1 MAIVKFGKVATVGSS
16 GLTAGKI
23 YFETSTGLIKV
34 AKSATEVEVFGS
46 QVKDATYSDN
56 ILTIT
61 KTDDS
66 NITLNFSDVA
76 SASGV
81 MAVFNEIKTTAL
93 KSVEGSTIADGS
105 NVTVTLKNTTLD
117 DAAQNKTFTIPV
129 ATESAQGTTTWA
141 KIKELAKAE
150 AETVA
155 GSVYKVKGTKA
166 TIEEVL
172 AVEEATIGD
181 VYNVT
186 AAFTLNSQKYPAG
199 TNVVFVGPGEEGEPD
214 PSVQAQWDALG
225 GTVDLTPYAT
235 TSFVNSE
242 LAKKANTVHTH
253 TKSQIEDFPTNVSE
267 FTNDANYVTETVLS
281 GKGYITKTAAD
292 AAYDTKGTAAGVQTT
307 VGNYTVNGIKLS
319 TGTIVLNGLNVNLSS
334 SYATSTSAYAEPAK
348 GESLDV
354 AIGKLA
360 KGVAEAKS
368 SAAAG
373 VQSFGGQTGAITVD
387 ATNST
392 NGAVKFVMSGK
403 NLTGTVNGLKSAAY
417 TDSSAYATAAQGEKA
432 DTALQ
437 KSSITSGSANGTI
450 AVGGSDVAVKGL
462 GSAAYTDST
471 AYDTK
476 GSAATAETNAKVYAD
491 SLMTWEEFE

>member
-46 QVKDATYSDN
+46 QVKDATYSGN

-61 KTDDS
+61 KTDGS
-66 NITLNFSDVA
+66 NITLNFSDIA

-93 KSVEGSTIADGS
+93 KSVEGSTTANGS

-117 DAAQNKTFTIPV
+117 DKAQNKTFTIPV

-166 TIEEVL
+166 TIGEVL

-214 PSVQAQWDALG
+214 PSAQAQWDALG

-242 LAKKANTVHTH
+242 LAKKANTAHTH
-253 TKSQIEDFPTNVSE
+253 TKSQITDFPTNVSE
-267 FTNDANYVTETVLS
+267 FTNDAEYVTETVLS

-292 AAYDTKGTAAGVQTT
+292 AAYDAKGAAAGVQTT
-307 VGNYTVNGIKLS
+307 VGNYTVNKIKIS
-319 TGTIVLNGLNVNLSS
+319 TNPVLDGSNVNLSGT
-334 SYATSTSAYAEPAK
+334 YATSASAYAEPAK

-368 SAAAG
+368 SATAG

-387 ATNST
+387 TTTAA
-392 NGAVKFVMSGK
+392 NGAVKFAMSGK

-417 TDSSAYATAAQGEKA
+417 TDSSAYATAAQGTKA

-437 KSSITSGSANGTI
+437 KASITSGSANGTI

-462 GSAAYTDST
+462 GSAAYTEST

-476 GSAATAETNAKVYAD
+476 GSASTAETNAKEYAD

>member
-34 AKSATEVEVFGS
+34 AKSTTEVDVFGGN
-46 QVKDATYSDN
+46 VKDATYSDN

-61 KTDDS
+61 KTDGS
-66 NITLNFSDVA
+66 NITLNFSDIA

-81 MAVFNEIKTTAL
+81 MEVFNEIKTTAL
-93 KSVEGSTIADGS
+93 KSVEGSTTANGS

-117 DAAQNKTFTIPV
+117 DKAQNKTFTIPV

-166 TIEEVL
+166 TIDEVL
-172 AVEEATIGD
+172 AVEDATIGD

-214 PSVQAQWDALG
+214 PSAQAQWDALG

-242 LAKKANTVHTH
+242 LAKKANTDHTH
-253 TKSQIEDFPTNVSE
+253 TKSQITDFPTNVSE

-292 AAYDTKGTAAGVQTT
+292 AAYDAKNSAST
-307 VGNYTVNGIKLS
+307 VKNTVDNYTVNKIKIS
-319 TGTIVLNGLNVNLSS
+319 TNPVLDGSNVNLSGT
-334 SYATSTSAYAEPAK
+334 YATSTSAYAEPAK

-387 ATNST
+387 TTNST
-392 NGAVKFVMSGK
+392 NGAVKFAMSGK

-417 TDSSAYATAAQGEKA
+417 TDSSAYATAAQGTKA

-476 GSAATAETNAKVYAD
+476 GSASTAETNAKEYAD

>member
-34 AKSATEVEVFGS
+34 AKSTTKVDVFGGN
-46 QVKDATYSDN
+46 VKDATYSDN

-61 KTDDS
+61 KTDGS
-66 NITLNFSDVA
+66 NITLNFSDIA

-81 MAVFNEIKTTAL
+81 TEVFNEIKTTAL
-93 KSVEGSTIADGS
+93 KSVEGSTTANGS

-117 DAAQNKTFTIPV
+117 DKAQNKTFTIPV

-166 TIEEVL
+166 TIDEVL
-172 AVEEATIGD
+172 AVEDATIGD

-214 PSVQAQWDALG
+214 PSAQAQWDALG

-242 LAKKANTVHTH
+242 LAKKANTVHSH
-253 TKSQIEDFPTNVSE
+253 TKSQITDFPTNVSE

-281 GKGYITKTAAD
+281 GKGYITKTVAD
-292 AAYDTKGTAAGVQTT
+292 AAYDAKGAAAGVQTT

-319 TGTIVLNGLNVNLSS
+319 TGTIVLNGSNVNLSS

-368 SAAAG
+368 SAADG

-387 ATNST
+387 TTNST
-392 NGAVKFVMSGK
+392 NGAVKFAMSGK

-417 TDSSAYATAAQGEKA
+417 TESSAYATAAQGTKA

-476 GSAATAETNAKVYAD
+476 GSASTAETNAKEYAD
-491 SLMTWEEFE
+491 SLMTWEGFE

>member
-34 AKSATEVEVFGS
+34 AKSTTEVDVFGGN
-46 QVKDATYSDN
+46 VKDATYSDN

-61 KTDDS
+61 KTDGS
-66 NITLNFSDVA
+66 NITLNFSDIA

-81 MAVFNEIKTTAL
+81 MEVFNEIKTTAL
-93 KSVEGSTIADGS
+93 KSVEGSTTANGS
-105 NVTVTLKNTTLD
+105 NVTVILKNTTLD
-117 DAAQNKTFTIPV
+117 DKAQNKTFTIPV

-166 TIEEVL
+166 TIDEVL
-172 AVEEATIGD
+172 AVEDATIGD

-214 PSVQAQWDALG
+214 PSAQAQWDALG

-242 LAKKANTVHTH
+242 LAKKANTDHTH
-253 TKSQIEDFPTNVSE
+253 TKSQITDFPTNVSE

-292 AAYDTKGTAAGVQTT
+292 AAYDAKNSAST
-307 VGNYTVNGIKLS
+307 VKNTVDNYTVNKIKIS
-319 TGTIVLNGLNVNLSS
+319 TNPVLDGSNVNLSGT
-334 SYATSTSAYAEPAK
+334 YATSTSAYAEPAK

-387 ATNST
+387 TTNST
-392 NGAVKFVMSGK
+392 NGAVKFAMSGK

-417 TDSSAYATAAQGEKA
+417 TESSAYATAAQGAKA

-476 GSAATAETNAKVYAD
+476 GSASTAETNAKEYAD

>member
-34 AKSATEVEVFGS
+34 AKSTTEVDVFGGN
-46 QVKDATYSDN
+46 VKDATYSDK

-61 KTDDS
+61 KTDGS

-76 SASGV
+76 SAFGV
-81 MAVFNEIKTTAL
+81 MEVFNEIKTTAL
-93 KSVEGSTIADGS
+93 KSVEGSTTANGS

-117 DAAQNKTFTIPV
+117 DKARNKTFTIPV

-166 TIEEVL
+166 TIDEVL
-172 AVEEATIGD
+172 AVEDATIGD

-214 PSVQAQWDALG
+214 PSAQAQWDALG

-242 LAKKANTVHTH
+242 LAKKANTDHTH
-253 TKSQIEDFPTNVSE
+253 TKSQITDFPTNVSE

-292 AAYDTKGTAAGVQTT
+292 AAYDAKNSAST
-307 VGNYTVNGIKLS
+307 VKNTVDNYTVNKIKIS
-319 TGTIVLNGLNVNLSS
+319 TNPVLDGSNVNLSGT
-334 SYATSTSAYAEPAK
+334 YATSTSAYAEPAK

-387 ATNST
+387 TTNST
-392 NGAVKFVMSGK
+392 NGAVKFAMSGK

-417 TDSSAYATAAQGEKA
+417 TESSAYATAAQGAKA

-476 GSAATAETNAKVYAD
+476 GSASTAETNAKEYAD
-491 SLMTWEEFE
+491 SLMTWGELE

>member
-34 AKSATEVEVFGS
+34 AKSATEVDVFGGN
-46 QVKDATYSDN
+46 VKDATYSDN

-61 KTDDS
+61 KTDGS
-66 NITLNFSDVA
+66 NITLNFSDMA
-76 SASGV
+76 SAYGV
-81 MAVFNEIKTTAL
+81 MVVFNEIKTTAL
-93 KSVEGSTIADGS
+93 KSVEGSTTANGS
-105 NVTVTLKNTTLD
+105 NVTVALKNTILD
-117 DAAQNKTFTIPV
+117 DKVQNKTFTIPV

-166 TIEEVL
+166 TIDEVL
-172 AVEEATIGD
+172 AIEDATIGD

-214 PSVQAQWDALG
+214 PSAQAQWDALG

-242 LAKKANTVHTH
+242 LAKKANTDHTH
-253 TKSQIEDFPTNVSE
+253 TKSQITDFPTNVSE

-292 AAYDTKGTAAGVQTT
+292 AAYDAKNSAST
-307 VGNYTVNGIKLS
+307 VKNTVDNYTVNKIKIS
-319 TGTIVLNGLNVNLSS
+319 TNPVLDGSNVNLSGT
-334 SYATSTSAYAEPAK
+334 YATSTSAYAEPAK

-368 SAAAG
+368 SAATG

-387 ATNST
+387 TTNST
-392 NGAVKFVMSGK
+392 NGAVKFAMSGK

-417 TDSSAYATAAQGEKA
+417 TDSSAYATAAQGTKA

-437 KSSITSGSANGTI
+437 KASITSGSANGTI

-471 AYDTK
+471 AYDAK
-476 GSAATAETNAKVYAD
+476 GSASTAETNAKEYAD
-491 SLMTWEEFE
+491 SLMTWGEFE

>member
-16 GLTAGKI
+16 GLTTGKI

-34 AKSATEVEVFGS
+34 AKSATEVDVFGGN
-46 QVKDATYSDN
+46 VKDATYSDN

-61 KTDDS
+61 KTDGS
-66 NITLNFSDVA
+66 NITLNFNDVA
-76 SASGV
+76 SAFGV
-81 MAVFNEIKTTAL
+81 MEVFNEIKTTAL
-93 KSVEGSTIADGS
+93 KSVEGSTTANGS
-105 NVTVTLKNTTLD
+105 NVIVTLKNTILD
-117 DAAQNKTFTIPV
+117 DKARNKTFTIPV

-166 TIEEVL
+166 TIDEVL
-172 AVEEATIGD
+172 AVEDATIGD

-214 PSVQAQWDALG
+214 PSAQAQWDALG

-242 LAKKANTVHTH
+242 LAKKANTDHTH
-253 TKSQIEDFPTNVSE
+253 TKSQITDFPTNVSE

-281 GKGYITKTAAD
+281 GKGYITKIAAD
-292 AAYDTKGTAAGVQTT
+292 AAYDAKNSAST
-307 VGNYTVNGIKLS
+307 VKNTVDNYTVNKIKIS
-319 TGTIVLNGLNVNLSS
+319 TNPVLDGSNVNLSGT
-334 SYATSTSAYAEPAK
+334 YATSTSAYAEPAK

-368 SAAAG
+368 SVAAG

-387 ATNST
+387 TTNST
-392 NGAVKFVMSGK
+392 NGAVKFAMSGK

-417 TDSSAYATAAQGEKA
+417 TNSSAYATAAQGTKA

-471 AYDTK
+471 AYDAK
-476 GSAATAETNAKVYAD
+476 GSASTAETNAKEYAD
-491 SLMTWEEFE
+491 SLMTWKEFE

>member
-34 AKSATEVEVFGS
+34 AKSITEVDVFGGN
-46 QVKDATYSDN
+46 VKDATYSDN

-61 KTDDS
+61 KTDGS
-66 NITLNFSDVA
+66 NITLNFSDIA

-81 MAVFNEIKTTAL
+81 MEVFNEIKTTAL
-93 KSVEGSTIADGS
+93 KSVEGSTTANGS

-117 DAAQNKTFTIPV
+117 DKAQNKTFTIPV

-166 TIEEVL
+166 TIDEVL
-172 AVEEATIGD
+172 AVEDATIGD

-214 PSVQAQWDALG
+214 PSAQAQWDALG

-242 LAKKANTVHTH
+242 LAKKANTDHTH
-253 TKSQIEDFPTNVSE
+253 TKSQITDFPTNVSE

-292 AAYDTKGTAAGVQTT
+292 AAYDAKNSAST
-307 VGNYTVNGIKLS
+307 VKNTVDNYTVNKIKIS
-319 TGTIVLNGLNVNLSS
+319 TNPVLDGSNVNLSGT
-334 SYATSTSAYAEPAK
+334 YATSTSAYAEPAK

-387 ATNST
+387 TTNST
-392 NGAVKFVMSGK
+392 NGAVKFAMSGK

-417 TDSSAYATAAQGEKA
+417 TDSSAYATAAQGTKA

-437 KSSITSGSANGTI
+437 KASITSGSANGTI

-476 GSAATAETNAKVYAD
+476 GSASTAETNAKEYAD
-491 SLMTWEEFE
+491 SLMTWEEFK

>member
-46 QVKDATYSDN
+46 QVKDATYSGN

-61 KTDDS
+61 KTDGS
-66 NITLNFSDVA
+66 NITLNFSDIA

-93 KSVEGSTIADGS
+93 KSVEGSTTANGS

-117 DAAQNKTFTIPV
+117 DKAQNKTFTIPV

-166 TIEEVL
+166 TIDEVL

-214 PSVQAQWDALG
+214 PSAQAQWDALG

-242 LAKKANTVHTH
+242 LAKKANTDHTH
-253 TKSQIEDFPTNVSE
+253 TKSQITDFPTNVSE
-267 FTNDANYVTETVLS
+267 FINDANYVTETVLS

-292 AAYDTKGTAAGVQTT
+292 AAYDAKNSAST
-307 VGNYTVNGIKLS
+307 VKNTVDNYTVNKIKIS
-319 TGTIVLNGLNVNLSS
+319 TNPVLDGSNVNLSGT
-334 SYATSTSAYAEPAK
+334 YATSTSAYAEPAK

-373 VQSFGGQTGAITVD
+373 VQSFGGQTGVITVD
-387 ATNST
+387 TTNST
-392 NGAVKFVMSGK
+392 NGAVKFAMSGK

-417 TDSSAYATAAQGEKA
+417 TDSSAYATAAQGTKA

-437 KSSITSGSANGTI
+437 KASITSGSANGTI

-471 AYDTK
+471 AYDAK
-476 GSAATAETNAKVYAD
+476 GSASTAETNAKEYAD

>member
-34 AKSATEVEVFGS
+34 AKSTTEVDVFGGN
-46 QVKDATYSDN
+46 VKDATYSDN

-61 KTDDS
+61 KTDGS
-66 NITLNFSDVA
+66 NITLNFSDIA

-81 MAVFNEIKTTAL
+81 MEVFNEIKTTAL
-93 KSVEGSTIADGS
+93 KSVEGSTTANGS

-117 DAAQNKTFTIPV
+117 DKAQNKTWITIPV

-166 TIEEVL
+166 TIDEVL
-172 AVEEATIGD
+172 AVEDATIGD

-214 PSVQAQWDALG
+214 PSAQAQWDALG

-242 LAKKANTVHTH
+242 LAKKANTDHTH
-253 TKSQIEDFPTNVSE
+253 TKSQITDFPTNVSE

-292 AAYDTKGTAAGVQTT
+292 AAYDAKNSAST
-307 VGNYTVNGIKLS
+307 VKNTVDNYTVNKIKIS
-319 TGTIVLNGLNVNLSS
+319 TNPVLDGSNVNLSGT
-334 SYATSTSAYAEPAK
+334 YATSTSAYAEPAK

-387 ATNST
+387 TTNST
-392 NGAVKFVMSGK
+392 NGAVKFAMSGK

-417 TDSSAYATAAQGEKA
+417 TDSSAYATAAQGTKA

-476 GSAATAETNAKVYAD
+476 GSASTAETNAKEYAD